1 MKLKKL
7 QLLSGFSIFLI
18 VVLGTLL
25 LLVRTGDESTIIA
38 NNLQWRVGSAQ
49 EYDVLVDSSF
59 VMTMPGASSGQSMAV
74 QLDGVLDFQT
84 LEVNPADVLVGMRL
98 ATMKMTV
105 SGVSDA
111 TVNHALTQP
120 FRVRFAINGLP
131 LSFEFPSALAAEHRE
146 LIENL
151 VRMFQLVVEDGDAWV
166 VQESNASGNYEAA
179 YTRNSPSSLL
189 KKKQRYFSSAAATSA
204 NLPEVISDETI
215 RLDVNNDW
223 IAAMTLEE
231 TVSSKDFQ
239 GPSIVVTNHASL
251 KLRER
256 STAGVADA
264 WNFVSSVAPAMTSKQ
279 AAPSTVPAISREE
292 AERRLR
298 ADITALDAAAEGRS
312 IFIHRLRDLLLVDG
326 ELPLVL
332 LELMKTQQLSD
343 RTRADLYLAFELAG
357 SPAAQ
362 SALTSVF
369 TDQSWS
375 REDGLRAIVALGG
388 VANPTQSTL
397 EALWTT
403 AHSTG
408 GDRDD
413 LPGTAALALG
423 SLGRSMNEAG
433 DASYSSLQA
442 DLLDGASSAA
452 DTHQRATF
460 LHAIGNT
467 GDSDPL
473 TRSNI
478 VPFLND
484 SAPEVRSAAAK
495 TLGRLGASQV
505 SDKLL
510 QSFEQ
515 EQNDVVRGSITE
527 ALSTWEDPTLPAIV
541 SIRSAIKNER
551 DEIVRYNM
559 ALLLG
564 KSMETFPENRIVL
577 EQLLGVEQS
586 KRIRQ
591 QVAEMLYAPK

>member
-1 MKLKKL
+1 MKLRKQ
-7 QLLSGFSIFLI
+7 QLLPGATIFLI

-25 LLVRTGDESTIIA
+25 LLGRSGDEKTVIA
-38 NNLQWRVGSAQ
+38 NDLQWRVGSAQ
-49 EYDVLVDSSF
+49 EYDVLVNSSF
-59 VMTMPGASSGQSMAV
+59 EMTMPGASSGQSMDV
-74 QLDGVLDFQT
+74 KLDGVLEFRT
-84 LEVNPADVLVGMRL
+84 LEVNPTEVLVGMRL
-98 ATMKMTV
+98 SSMEIMIA
-105 SGVSDA
+105 GVTDA
-111 TVNHALTQP
+111 AVNRALTLP
-120 FRVRFAINGLP
+120 FRVRIAANGL
-131 LSFEFPSALAAEHRE
+131 LRSFEFPAALAAEHRE
-146 LIENL
+146 VIENL
-151 VRMFQLVVEDGDAWV
+151 VRMFQLVVGDGDAWV

-189 KKKQRYFSSAAATSA
+189 KKKQRYIGSTAAMAATV
-204 NLPEVISDETI
+204 PEVVSEETI
-215 RLDVNNDW
+215 RIDVNNDW
-223 IAAMTLEE
+223 ITAMTLEE
-231 TVSSKDFQ
+231 TVSSKDLS
-239 GPSIVVTNHASL
+239 GPSVVVNNHASL
-251 KLRER
+251 KLRDQ
-256 STAGVADA
+256 SAAVVADV
-264 WNFVSSVAPAMTSKQ
+264 WNFVSSAAPVMASKQ
-279 AAPSTVPAISREE
+279 VPATVPAISREE

-298 ADITALDAAAEGRS
+298 TEVTALDAAAEGRS

-326 ELPLVL
+326 KFSFVL
-332 LELMKTQQLSD
+332 LDLMKTQQLSD

-357 SPAAQ
+357 SPEAQ
-362 SALTSVF
+362 GALTSVF
-369 TDQSWS
+369 TDPGWS
-375 REDGLRAIVALGG
+375 REDSMRAIVALGG
-388 VANPTQSTL
+388 VANPTESTL

-423 SLGRSMNEAG
+423 SLGRSMSVAG
-433 DASYSSLQA
+433 DASYLSLQA
-442 DLLDGASSAA
+442 DLLDGATSAA
-452 DTHQRATF
+452 DTHQRAVF

-473 TRSNI
+473 IRSNI
-478 VPFLND
+478 VHFLND

-510 QSFEQ
+510 QSFKQ
-515 EQNDVVRGSITE
+515 EKNDVVRGSITE

-559 ALLLG
+559 AIFLG
-564 KSMETFPENRIVL
+564 KSMEAFPENRIVL

-591 QVAEMLYAPK
+591 QVAEMLYATR